1 MPPKESGKINPNTID
16 GTIVPRYTGG
26 MARENRNHETR
37 SNGMKATRHAAIE
50 SGVQNA
56 VDTVVLDKA
65 MGRDEAY
72 ARLEDF
78 ASDGLSCYGLDDS
91 LTPAELAYAQSC
103 FPI

>member
-1 MPPKESGKINPNTID
+1 MDRTHKL
-16 GTIVPRYTGG
+16 V
-26 MARENRNHETR
+26 
-37 SNGMKATRHAAIE
+37 ATRHAAIE